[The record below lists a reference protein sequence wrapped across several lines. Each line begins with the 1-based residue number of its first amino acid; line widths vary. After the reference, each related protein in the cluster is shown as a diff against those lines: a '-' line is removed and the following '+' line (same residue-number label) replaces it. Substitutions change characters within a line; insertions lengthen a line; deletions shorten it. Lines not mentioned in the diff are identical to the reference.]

1 MVRKLVVTV
10 LAVLAMLAITQAA
23 WAIGGSITARF
34 NHDTENFQGKVRSS
48 DSECRVNRVVK
59 VYAITEDGR
68 SLQGRTRTNERG
80 GWKIHV
86 MNAEGLYVAIAPR
99 YESMHG
105 PCDRLASEQV
115 DVM

>member
-1 MVRKLVVTV
+1 MVRKLVVLATV
-10 LAVLAMLAITQAA
+10 VLTTLALSQAA

-34 NHDTENFQGKVRSS
+34 NHDTETFHGKVRSP
-48 DSECRVNRVVK
+48 DSECRVHRVVK
-59 VYAITEDGR
+59 VYEITDDGR

-80 GWKIHV
+80 GWKVHV

-99 YESMHG
+99 YQAMHG
-105 PCDRLASEQV
+105 TCDRLASAQV

>member
-1 MVRKLVVTV
+1 MVRKLMVTV
-10 LAVLAMLAITQAA
+10 MVALTTLAITQAA

-48 DSECRVNRVVK
+48 DSECSVHRVVK
-59 VYAITEDGR
+59 VYEVTQDGR

-86 MNAEGLYVAIAPR
+86 MEAHGLYVAIAPR

>member
-1 MVRKLVVTV
+1 MVRKLVTTVT
-10 LAVLAMLAITQAA
+10 AVLAMLAITQAA

-48 DSECRVNRVVK
+48 DSECRVHRVVK
-59 VYAITEDGR
+59 VYELTDAGR
-68 SLQGRTRTNERG
+68 SLQGRTRTNAQG

-86 MNAEGLYVAIAPR
+86 MDAEGLYVAIAPR

-105 PCDRLASEQV
+105 PCDRLASGQV